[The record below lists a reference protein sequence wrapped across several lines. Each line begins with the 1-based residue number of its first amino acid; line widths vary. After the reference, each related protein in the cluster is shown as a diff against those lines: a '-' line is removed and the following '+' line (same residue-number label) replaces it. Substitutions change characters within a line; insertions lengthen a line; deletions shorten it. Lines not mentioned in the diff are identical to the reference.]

1 MKGYESIRD
10 GLRSEPRRYKQL
22 DAAHLF
28 KHAFALRTAVH
39 KRLELRGLAPI
50 LFYVYA
56 EPEIW
61 PASGKRTGG

>member
-10 GLRSEPRRYKQL
+10 GLHGEPDCYRHL
-22 DAAHLF
+22 DAAQLF

-39 KRLELRGLAPI
+39 KRPEFRALAPI

-56 EPEIW
+56 EPEFL
-61 PASGKRTGG
+61 AGKRRNR